1 MAKLTDAEAA
11 ELTAAGWS
19 RVPGT
24 AEHWRD
30 PAGERFPAWRALKI
44 ARRDDAKAPP
54 APTLDGL
61 PVAIEGTRATITLPD
76 YSLDSYRRF
85 LDVKAALPRVEVDAK
100 ARSLSCHVADL
111 PRLGLDARA
120 LAGGWEDD
128 GTPLYPDQRYVL
140 DVALRRRKFAIFARC
155 GWGKTIVLLAW
166 ARTVAARTGRKVLL
180 VVPLSVL
187 RQTIAEHARFWPG
200 WPLPVNVRDVD
211 GGLDAW
217 LSDPAASGLAVV
229 NTDAFRKPRDLSS
242 LGGVVLDESS
252 SIKQAGGVLWRN
264 VTACFRGVEY
274 RLFCTATPAPNEVRE
289 YAAQALGVGAV
300 DTHKEFFADFFDNA
314 EDMGWQLRPHARG
327 AFYGFMSSWSIWIRD
342 PSTYGF
348 LARCRPIPAPS
359 FVDVEVP
366 LTPEQECE
374 ARAIRAAH
382 ARKGQASLFHDDV
395 GVAAQAKL
403 SQVSR
408 GFVYEGDAV
417 RAVPSGK
424 AEAVADAV
432 ERHARGGERAVVW
445 VQFNEESR
453 LIAGALRAR
462 GLRVFEVTA
471 DTDDAA
477 QFAAVES
484 INNGELDVLVAKPST
499 MGFGVNLQGASVCV
513 FSGITH
519 SFEQDH
525 QAFSRVYR
533 DGQARAVTCYYVV
546 TPLEAGML
554 ANVRAKRSAWTADA
568 AEMERAYLDAMRS
581 DLETYRGAATQGAQ
595 RTLHGITPGDR
606 AALSALRPWA
616 GANDSTTEGRRDE
629 RAA

>member
-1 MAKLTDAEAA
+1 MVDLTLDEAA
-11 ELTAAGWS
+11 ELSAAGWA
-19 RVPGT
+19 RAPGR
-24 AEHWRD
+24 AGWWRD
-30 PAGERFPAWRALKI
+30 PAGEDFPPARALEV
-44 ARRDDAKAPP
+44 ARRDARRES
-54 APTLDGL
+54 APTFRGL
-61 PVAIEGTRATITLPD
+61 PVAVDGTRATITLPGYD
-76 YSLDSYRRF
+76 LASYRAF
-85 LDVKAALPRVEVDAK
+85 LDVKAALPRVEVDAA
-100 ARSLSCHVADL
+100 ARTLSCHVADL
-111 PRLGLDARA
+111 PRLGVDARA
-120 LAGGWEDD
+120 LAGGWVDD
-128 GTPLYPDQRYVL
+128 GTALYPDQRYVL
-140 DVALRRRKFAIFARC
+140 DVALRRRRFAVFARC
-155 GWGKTIVLLAW
+155 GWGKTVVLLAW
-166 ARTVAARTGRKVLL
+166 ARAVAARTGKPVLL

-187 RQTIAEHARFWPG
+187 RQTSAEHARFWPG
-200 WPLPVNVRDVD
+200 WPLPANLRDVS

-217 LSDPAASGLAVV
+217 LSDPGASGVGVV
-229 NTDAFRKPRDLSS
+229 NTDAFRRPRDLSR

-252 SIKQAGGVLWRN
+252 SIKQAGGTLWKN
-264 VTACFRGVEY
+264 VTASFRGVEY

-289 YAAQALGVGAV
+289 YAAQALGVGAI
-300 DTHKEFFADFFDNA
+300 DSHKEFFADFFDNA
-314 EDMGWQLRPHARG
+314 ENMGWRLRPHARA

-348 LARCRPIPAPS
+348 PARCAPIPAPS
-359 FVDVEVP
+359 FVDLEVA

-382 ARKGQASLFHDDV
+382 ARKGQASLFCEDV
-395 GVAAQAKL
+395 GVATQTKL

-417 RAVPSGK
+417 RSVPSRK
-424 AEAVADAV
+424 ADAVADAV
-432 ERHARGGERAVVW
+432 ARHARAGERAVVW

-453 LIAGALRAR
+453 LITEALAAR
-462 GLRVFEVTA
+462 GMRAFEVTA

-477 QFAAVES
+477 QFAAVED
-484 INNGELDVLVAKPST
+484 INNGALDVLVAKPST

-533 DGQARAVTCYYVV
+533 DGQTRAVTCYYVV

-568 AEMERAYLDAMRS
+568 AEMERAYLGAMRA

-595 RTLHGITPGDR
+595 RTMHGITPGDR

-616 GANDSTTEGRRDE
+616 GANDSTTEGRQDE